1 VFRWARNDKHK
12 RGDLLRDCITMMGFT
27 LVLCKPTKEHLEIV
41 EALHLVRKG
50 FPVDLKI
57 PNEL

>member
-1 VFRWARNDKHK
+1 
-12 RGDLLRDCITMMGFT
+12 MMGFA

-50 FPVDLKI
+50 FPVDMKI